1 MIRLWK
7 YMNSKRVI
15 QIFFL
20 IVLEAITFLSLPSLA
35 ANIINDGIIPGDTQT
50 IIKLGALMIAFS
62 FISILIAA
70 VNVRLSAQE
79 TQEMGNKIRKDIFKK
94 IMHFSSADMAQFGA
108 STLMTRT
115 TNDVMQLQFV
125 TMLSMR
131 LAFMSPMV
139 IIVSTVLAYL
149 REDRLAFIFAI
160 TLPLIILAL
169 ALIFR
174 WAMPYFRQIQTKL
187 DKLNQVFREGLTG
200 IRVIRAFNTTDYET
214 KRFDEANSDYRDN
227 AIMAFSINNLMLPS
241 FISILGVSNILIF
254 VFGTRLIAQGQTEVG
269 NLIAFVNYGFQII
282 FSVINLAMITMM
294 VPRAQISSERIIEVL
309 DAPVTVEEADHAK
322 SLPANSE
329 LTLEFKDV
337 SYEFPGAEK
346 PAICQINFKAQAGE
360 TLAIIGGTGSGKTT
374 IANLIPRL
382 YDPSQGKVLLNG
394 IDIRQLGLEDL
405 RGRIGFATQKA
416 VLFSGTI
423 RSNLLYG
430 NPEASEEMMWRAL
443 EIAQG
448 LEFVERLDDGLDSIV
463 EQGGVNFSGGQRQ
476 RLSIAR
482 AVISQPDIYL
492 FDDSFSALDFQ
503 TDAKLRQALK
513 PATQD
518 AINIII
524 AQRVNTVIDAD
535 RIIVL
540 DNGQIVGM
548 GSHQELK
555 ANNDVYRDIVKSQM
569 KGEDI

>member
-1 MIRLWK
+1 
-7 YMNSKRVI
+7 MNSKRVI

>member
-1 MIRLWK
+1 
-7 YMNSKRVI
+7 MNSKRVI

-254 VFGTRLIAQGQTEVG
+254 IFGTRLIAQGQTEVG

-309 DAPVTVEEADHAK
+309 DTPVTVEEPDHAK

-394 IDIRQLGLEDL
+394 IDIRQLALEDL

-430 NPEASEEMMWRAL
+430 NPDASEEMMWQAL

-448 LEFVERLDDGLDSIV
+448 LEFVERLDDGLDSVV

-482 AVISQPDIYL
+482 AIISQPDIYL

-513 PATQD
+513 PATKD

-555 ANNDVYRDIVKSQM
+555 VNNDVYRDIVKSQM